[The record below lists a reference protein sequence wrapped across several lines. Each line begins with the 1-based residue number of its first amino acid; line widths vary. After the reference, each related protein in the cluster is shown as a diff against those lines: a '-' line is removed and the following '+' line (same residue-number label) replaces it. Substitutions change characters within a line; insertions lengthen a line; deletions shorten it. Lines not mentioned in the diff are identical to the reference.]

1 MRTVLPLLAEYLGTF
16 LLTLSYLAIPN
27 PFAIAT
33 IFLVTLLL
41 IIPVSGAC
49 INPAIAFSMF
59 LYGKLGATEAMLY
72 IAMEVLAGFS
82 AFYLFKII
90 E

>member
-27 PFAIAT
+27 PFAIAS

-41 IIPVSGAC
+41 IIPVSGAS
-49 INPAIAFSMF
+49 INPAITISMY
-59 LYGKLGATEAMLY
+59 LYGKLGLNEAMLY
-72 IAMEVLAGFS
+72 IAMEVFAGLT